1 MGSRIDAYA
10 HEEAYL
16 SEPYRPWGVSNIK
29 AFYPFSLGTRRLC
42 LKRRLLRRRII
53 PGYLRTPSPLAG
65 VVPSVVF
72 PSYGYRGGDASRDWL
87 LLLRF
92 HLPPQS
98 FLPVGIGEV
107 TLLTFGLASPAT
119 SHAGVTLY
127 AFSWRRL
134 LYWRRLLSWRRLM
147 LTLTLTLTLVLVD
160 AWNPHVIHVAPLV
173 RLTRCAATCSDIFY
187 TPNLLFDGASYPQAF
202 Y

>member
-134 LYWRRLLSWRRLM
+134 LLATPTLLATPHVDFDLDFDLGPSRRLES
-147 LTLTLTLTLVLVD
+147 
-160 AWNPHVIHVAPLV
+160 
-173 RLTRCAATCSDIFY
+173 TCY
-187 TPNLLFDGASYPQAF
+187 PRGASRTADEMCSHLL
-202 Y
+202 